1 MLISLF
7 SGVVKILLFLLGTNQ
22 LSLNTRAATPADSSP
37 PLYRFFQQHFDSTI
51 VYQQRGAWNPGPDML
66 MLSKQGQDVYFFT
79 YRSPYRLAQGR
90 YVPGGLIQQFSR
102 QEAKFRA
109 TLPDTNQYLLLQHVP
124 SSKLKQ
130 TWKNLQPARLW
141 QLRAHN
147 ANSPNEDC
155 MIEDAYTLTLG
166 FLTHSDSQD
175 VSFYAPEFYEE
186 CEGPEVNRRQ
196 AINTRLAL
204 EALLKP

>member
-1 MLISLF
+1 MLIALF
-7 SGVVKILLFLLGTNQ
+7 SSIARVGLLLLGT
-22 LSLNTRAATPADSSP
+22 SHGSARPVAATPADSAL

-51 VYQQRGAWNPGPDML
+51 VYQQYGAWNQGPDML
-66 MLSKQGQDVYFFT
+66 ILSKQGQDVYFFT

-90 YVPGGLIQQFSR
+90 YMPGGLIQQFSR

-109 TLPDTNQYLLLQHVP
+109 ALPDTNQYLLLQHVP

-147 ANSPNEDC
+147 VSSPNEDC
-155 MIEDAYTLTLG
+155 MIEDAYTLTLW
-166 FLTHSDSQD
+166 FLTRSGSRN

-186 CEGPEVNRRQ
+186 CEGTEVNRRQ
-196 AINTRLAL
+196 AVKARMAL